1 MMNQFEKATV
11 IGVEVSTG
19 SGHVAVYKM
28 SSDEYIRLRQLN
40 ALGLNNCFAK
50 DEDGVA
56 RWQARAVNHY
66 TGFSIDRARLFPLPT
81 MSTKVY
87 AGRWKDFEVAAC
99 KAFGAE
105 HIGFEY
111 AGKVKGY
118 IPDGVLFGIVSVEF
132 KSRRGRYSK
141 GQTKKTR

>member
-1 MMNQFEKATV
+1 MKNTFEKATV
-11 IGVEVSTG
+11 IGVEVSIG

-28 SSDEYIRLRQLN
+28 SSDEYIRLRQEN

-66 TGFSIDRARLFPLPT
+66 RGFPIERARLFPLDMT
-81 MSTKVY
+81 TKVY
-87 AGRWKDFEVAAC
+87 PGRWKEFEVKAC
-99 KAFGAE
+99 EAFGAD
-105 HIGFEY
+105 HYGFEY

-118 IPDGVLFGIVSVEF
+118 IPDGVMFGIVSVEF
-132 KSRRGRYSK
+132 KSKRGKYQK
-141 GQTKKTR
+141 GQAKKTR